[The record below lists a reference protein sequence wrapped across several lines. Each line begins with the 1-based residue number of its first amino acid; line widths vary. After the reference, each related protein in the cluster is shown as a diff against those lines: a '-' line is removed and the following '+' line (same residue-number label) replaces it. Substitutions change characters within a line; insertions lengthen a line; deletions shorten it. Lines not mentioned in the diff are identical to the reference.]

1 MTLKQISVFL
11 ENTKGRLAEVTDLLG
26 RGGINLR
33 ALTVADTKDFGILRL
48 VVDNPD
54 KALEL
59 LGKGGFTAKVTEVIG
74 IEVDDSPGGLAAVL
88 NLLSKEEVNLEYIY
102 SSLEN
107 SSSKAV
113 IIFRIENIEEG
124 LKIIERKGIKT
135 ISHF

>member
-26 RGGINLR
+26 REGINLR
-33 ALTVADTKDFGILRL
+33 ALTLADTKDFGILRL
-48 VVDNPD
+48 VVDDPE
-54 KALEL
+54 KALSL
-59 LGKGGFTAKVTEVIG
+59 LGKAGFTAKVTEVIG

-88 NLLSKEEVNLEYIY
+88 NLLKAEEVNIEYIY

-107 SSSKAV
+107 SKKKAV
-113 IIFRIENIEEG
+113 IIFRIEDTEEG
-124 LKIIERKGIKT
+124 LKIIARKGIKT